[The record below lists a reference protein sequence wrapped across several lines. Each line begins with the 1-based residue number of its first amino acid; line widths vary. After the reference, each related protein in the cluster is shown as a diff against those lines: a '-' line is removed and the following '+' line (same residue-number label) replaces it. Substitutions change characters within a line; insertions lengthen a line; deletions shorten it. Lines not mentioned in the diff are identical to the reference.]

1 MEVCST
7 LLLVDWENI
16 ETLEYAFAQKYS
28 GQDGEVCE
36 HQGLNKNIKLRVLTT
51 NFVLESKAHESCYPS

>member
-7 LLLVDWENI
+7 LLLVDWEI
-16 ETLEYAFAQKYS
+16 VETLEHAFAQKYQ

-36 HQGLNKNIKLRVLTT
+36 HQRLNKNIKLGVLMT
-51 NFVLESKAHESCYPS
+51 NFVLESKAHQS